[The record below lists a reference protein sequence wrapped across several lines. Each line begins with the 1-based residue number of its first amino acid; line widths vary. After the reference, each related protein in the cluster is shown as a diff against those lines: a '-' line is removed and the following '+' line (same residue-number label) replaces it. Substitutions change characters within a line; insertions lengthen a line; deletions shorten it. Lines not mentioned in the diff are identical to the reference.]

1 MAIYG
6 DMLSFFPELF
16 VSFDYYSL
24 STKVKSGYDN
34 RQDLGKITGIFQYL
48 KKGELKREND
58 TITSVEVPTIW
69 TRDTLVE
76 GNFIVYRDINYR
88 IVKNATWLFEGGF
101 SCYILEEF
109 VGNLDTQQPFE
120 YVNLGQNSYA

>member
-1 MAIYG
+1 MAVYG
-6 DMLSFFPELF
+6 DILSFFPELF

-24 STKVKSGYDN
+24 STKVKAGYDN
-34 RQDLGKITGIFQYL
+34 RQDLGKVTGIFQYL

-76 GNFIVYRDINYR
+76 GNFIAYGDVNYR

-101 SCYILEEF
+101 SCYILEEL

-120 YVNLGQNSYA
+120 YVNLGQNSYV